1 MRSETGESGE
11 REPLIIALPHIDR
24 ALTSRRRDYFKYLFH
39 ICRRV
44 LLHCAAGLSVT
55 A

>member
-1 MRSETGESGE
+1 MRSETGETGE
-11 REPLIIALPHIDR
+11 RELLIIALPHIDR
-24 ALTSRRRDYFKYLFH
+24 ALTSRRDYFKYLFH

-44 LLHCAAGLSVT
+44 LLHCAAGLAVT